1 MVVDDDRLAELNPKT
16 RTCVV
21 LGGRGF
27 LGRSLVLRLLKLGK
41 WIVRVADSAQ
51 SLELDRTERDSLLSH
66 AIASGRA
73 SYHYVDVRDMSL
85 VIKAVEGSSVVFYM
99 DDTDLKDND
108 FYHCYMILFQSILND
123 LKAQAEALILFAN
136 DIDGLLTCA
145 IRPCN
150 VFGPGDLKFVPFF
163 VNLARSGLT
172 KRFSFQFIIGSGEN
186 MSDFAYVENV
196 SHAHICAEEA
206 LDFRMAS
213 VAGKAFFI
221 SDLHPMKFWNFLSL
235 IFEGLGYKRP
245 LIKLPATMV
254 SLIVLSIKW
263 TQRKW
268 GFLKCSHSAFHYIQL
283 ALCSRTFNCSAA
295 QKHLGY
301 LPETSLEVGSVHV
314 FSVFNTAN
322 SVICNFSLINSYFL
336 VIE

>member
-1 MVVDDDRLAELNPKT
+1 
-16 RTCVV
+16 
-21 LGGRGF
+21 
-27 LGRSLVLRLLKLGK
+27 
-41 WIVRVADSAQ
+41 
-51 SLELDRTERDSLLSH
+51 
-66 AIASGRA
+66 
-73 SYHYVDVRDMSL
+73 
-85 VIKAVEGSSVVFYM
+85 M

-108 FYHCYMILFQSILND
+108 FYHCYMILVQGAKNVVNACREGKVRRLIYNSSADVVFDGTHDIINGDESLPYPWKFQSILND

-172 KRFSFQFIIGSGEN
+172 KFIIGSGEN

-235 IFEGLGYKRP
+235 IFEGLGYKRSKASRI
-245 LIKLPATMV
+245 LTRDLP
-254 SLIVLSIKW
+254 
-263 TQRKW
+263 
-268 GFLKCSHSAFHYIQL
+268 
-283 ALCSRTFNCSAA
+283 
-295 QKHLGY
+295 
-301 LPETSLEVGSVHV
+301 
-314 FSVFNTAN
+314 
-322 SVICNFSLINSYFL
+322 
-336 VIE
+336 